1 MDSLTP
7 MAVPLGGKAKNQ
19 PGYQCCTRCVTD
31 TTDPDI
37 TFDEHGVC
45 NHCLRY
51 DRIVAERTF
60 VNNAERDAA
69 LSHVVSQIKSSG
81 VGRDYDCVIGVSGGV
96 DSTYVAYLVKQ
107 LGLRP
112 LAVHMD
118 NGWNSELA
126 VSNIQKTLDVLGID
140 LYTEVLDWDEFRDL
154 QLAFLKASTPD
165 SEAPT
170 DHAIEAV
177 LTRTARIHGLK
188 YIIGGSNIRTEA
200 TLPRAWSQG
209 LRDWK
214 YIRSV
219 HQRFGSVPLDSF
231 PHLTLIDIIRN
242 TISNRVDFFNI
253 LNSTDYNK
261 KNVMSILEKDLGW
274 IYYGGKHYESVY
286 TRFFQAFIL
295 PAKFKFD
302 KRKGHLS
309 TLICSNEITKSEALQ
324 ILKDDTAPRQML
336 EDDLVFAVKKLGL
349 TLAQFD
355 QIMHLPPKTIRD
367 YPAYENSMSHEALR
381 QIYRIP
387 RHLKSIIRNHSMPS

>member
-165 SEAPT
+165 GEVPT
-170 DHAIEAV
+170 DHAIFALLLRV
-177 LTRTARIHGLK
+177 ARENGIR
-188 YIIGGSNIRTEA
+188 YILSGNNFKTEGA
-200 TLPRAWSQG
+200 LVRRWAYGHT
-209 LRDWK
+209 DWR
-214 YIRSV
+214 YIRAV
-219 HQRFGSVPLDSF
+219 HRQFGSVDLESF
-231 PHLTLIDIIRN
+231 PH
-242 TISNRVDFFNI
+242 ISYPQIGWELLVRRVKMVSI
-253 LNSTDYNK
+253 LNYVDYNK
-261 KNVMSILEKDLGW
+261 REALDSIVQNLDYRPYES
-274 IYYGGKHYESVY
+274 KHYESIY
-286 TRFFQAFIL
+286 TRFYQGHIL
-295 PAKFKFD
+295 VRKFGID
-302 KRKGHLS
+302 KRIIHYS
-309 TLICSNEITKSEALQ
+309 DLIRAGEMSRDEALNALQ
-324 ILKDDTAPRQML
+324 KPALDEILEREDRQF
-336 EDDLVFAVKKLGL
+336 VIKKLGISDSD
-349 TLAQFD
+349 FD
-355 QIMHLPPKTIRD
+355 AIMMSPQKTFEDYDSSYNAAKYMRKIFDSLRRFGLLPR
-367 YPAYENSMSHEALR
+367 
-381 QIYRIP
+381 
-387 RHLKSIIRNHSMPS
+387 